1 MDYIWGQA
9 TLLIIKNASWIV
21 KYLLSAI
28 TYVKISLQVFYK
40 NRSAGKRREY
50 NAGLKYQPD

>member
-28 TYVKISLQVFYK
+28 TYVKISLQVLLTGRFCGI
-40 NRSAGKRREY
+40 RT
-50 NAGLKYQPD
+50 NA